1 MYTYIYIH
9 ITSNR
14 SFRYLRFNP
23 IEEIDLFDW
32 VESKISKTS
41 ITCYVYIYI
50 CIHIY
55 IYIYICCCG
64 VVPSWMGQSPPGSSL
79 LSLAAL
85 PCKSEH
91 ACVRFMHFSRS
102 ARQYTL
108 SALRVHKIN
117 VPAWNITSSQD
128 IPITVLFH
136 ECPVQSTGVPFRCD
150 FDGFPDC
157 LLVSITP
164 ATLQGP
170 FSVQA
175 LYAVDQQM

>member
-1 MYTYIYIH
+1 MYMY
-9 ITSNR
+9 
-14 SFRYLRFNP
+14 
-23 IEEIDLFDW
+23 
-32 VESKISKTS
+32 
-41 ITCYVYIYI
+41 
-50 CIHIY
+50 IY
-55 IYIYICCCG
+55 IYIYMLLWCRSKLDG
-64 VVPSWMGQSPPGSSL
+64 PVPPGSSL

>member
-1 MYTYIYIH
+1 MYIFIFYIYI
-9 ITSNR
+9 
-14 SFRYLRFNP
+14 
-23 IEEIDLFDW
+23 
-32 VESKISKTS
+32 
-41 ITCYVYIYI
+41 YIFMY
-50 CIHIY
+50 IY
-55 IYIYICCCG
+55 IYIYIYMLLWCRSKLDG
-64 VVPSWMGQSPPGSSL
+64 PVPPPGSSL